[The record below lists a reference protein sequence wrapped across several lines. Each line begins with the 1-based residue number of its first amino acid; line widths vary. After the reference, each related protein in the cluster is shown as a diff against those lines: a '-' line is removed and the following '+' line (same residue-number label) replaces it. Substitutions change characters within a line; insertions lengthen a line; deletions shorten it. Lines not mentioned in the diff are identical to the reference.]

1 METERGKMKLKQ
13 YIIESD
19 EKIKR
24 WLNAELQRTKGNNL
38 SDYSQKEVNDL
49 IQIYKKEKNIKK
61 AVDIWSDI

>member
-1 METERGKMKLKQ
+1 MKLKQ

-24 WLNAELQRTKGNNL
+24 WLNAEIQRTKGSNL
-38 SDYSQKEVNDL
+38 SDYSPKEISDL
-49 IQIYKKEKNIKK
+49 IEIYKKEKNIKK